1 MHSPG
6 YVLKNSYPSKFLKIH
21 RKERVMVASK
31 SKATLFHKTSS
42 TNSKPIAKGV
52 YVWNEV

>member
-42 TNSKPIAKGV
+42 TNSEPIAKGV
-52 YVWNEV
+52 YFWNEV